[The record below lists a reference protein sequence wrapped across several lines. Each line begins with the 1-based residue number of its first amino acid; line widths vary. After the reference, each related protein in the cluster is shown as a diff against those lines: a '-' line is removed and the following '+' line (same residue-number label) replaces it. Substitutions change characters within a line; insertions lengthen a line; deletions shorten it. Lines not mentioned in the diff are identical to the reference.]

1 MHLNQPIVQDLA
13 HRRVNILLEVHV
25 VGGALSL
32 RFHGQAVAI
41 DVAGML
47 SDALRIKVVLTVLKV
62 NSLLENSTDFE
73 IVVESKNFD
82 PMRRLS
88 MPFD

>member
-1 MHLNQPIVQDLA
+1 M
-13 HRRVNILLEVHV
+13 
-25 VGGALSL
+25 
-32 RFHGQAVAI
+32 AI

-82 PMRRLS
+82 PVRRLS
-88 MPFD
+88 VPLDRGLQLILVSKLAN

>member
-1 MHLNQPIVQDLA
+1 M
-13 HRRVNILLEVHV
+13 
-25 VGGALSL
+25 
-32 RFHGQAVAI
+32 AI